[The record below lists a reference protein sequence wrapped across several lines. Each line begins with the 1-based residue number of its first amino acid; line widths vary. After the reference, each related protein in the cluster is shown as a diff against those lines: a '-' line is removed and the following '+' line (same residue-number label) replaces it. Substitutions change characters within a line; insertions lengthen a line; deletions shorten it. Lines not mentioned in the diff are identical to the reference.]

1 MSEPKKILLVEQE
14 EKLQNVLLQWLES
27 SGYRVKA
34 VSDGEAAYTQIEHFF
49 PELIIMDALAPRL
62 DGMQLLKKIK
72 GSPFG
77 PPVKILILGDRQKMG
92 EIFDLLG
99 AQGFLSKTVQE
110 SAFLEEVR
118 RILSVRAPVKNH
130 VYKRVLIIG
139 RHEECIQRMR
149 TQLDAEGCHTD
160 FVLFGEQV
168 ISKAVLFLPNVIIM
182 ESRMIDMSSSSIV
195 HILRQMPQFRKVPIL
210 IFNYFLP
217 AEMQNSSIQQ
227 EELAMSLYVRACL
240 DEGATESLGRYQP
253 DLFLERLEKYIKR
266 GSIVAIDDDESTIR
280 LLKKGLENNGYKVL
294 AARDGHSG
302 LELIRR
308 VNPSLVL
315 LDVVMPGTD
324 GFQLLGILKNDPL
337 LRRIPVIM
345 LTVKNAE
352 VDVQTALDLGA
363 DDYMTKPFHMNLC
376 LKRIEMIL
384 ESGR

>member
-1 MSEPKKILLVEQE
+1 MSGPKKILLVEQE
-14 EKLQNVLLQWLES
+14 EKLRNVLCRWLES
-27 SGYRVKA
+27 SGYQVKS
-34 VSDGEAAYTQIEHFF
+34 VSDGQEAYGEVELFL
-49 PELIIMDALAPRL
+49 PELIVMDALAPKL
-62 DGMQLLKKIK
+62 DGTQLLKKLK
-72 GSPFG
+72 GTPFG
-77 PPVKILILGDRQKMG
+77 PPSKILILGDRQKMG

-99 AQGFLSKTVQE
+99 AQGFLPKSVDE
-110 SAFLEEVR
+110 EAFLEEVR
-118 RILSVRAPVKNH
+118 RILSVQAPVRNH
-130 VYKRVLIIG
+130 VYKRILIVG

-149 TQLDAEGCHTD
+149 KQLDAEGCHTD

-217 AEMQNSSIQQ
+217 AEIQNSSIQQ
-227 EELAMSLYVRACL
+227 EELAMSLYVRSCL
-240 DEGATESLGRYQP
+240 DEGGTESLGRYHP
-253 DLFLERLEKYIKR
+253 DLFLERLEKYIKK
-266 GSIVAIDDDESTIR
+266 GSIVAIDDDEGTIR
-280 LLKKGLENNGYKVL
+280 LLKKGLEQNGYKVL

-308 VNPSLVL
+308 ANPSLVL

-345 LTVKNAE
+345 LTVKNDEA
-352 VDVQTALDLGA
+352 DVQTALDLGA
-363 DDYMTKPFHMNLC
+363 DDYMIKPFHMNLC
-376 LKRIEMIL
+376 LKRIQMIL
-384 ESGR
+384 EAGR